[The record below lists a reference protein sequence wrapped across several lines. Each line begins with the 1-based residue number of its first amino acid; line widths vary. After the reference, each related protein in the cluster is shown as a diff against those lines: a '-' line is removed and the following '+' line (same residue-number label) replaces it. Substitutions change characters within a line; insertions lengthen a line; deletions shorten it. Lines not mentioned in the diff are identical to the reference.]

1 MTNEVLLYN
10 EVSLYSVVT
19 FKEHGHSGNTVKGI
33 VTSINGN
40 EVKGVVTSIN
50 GDEITV
56 EDFNDQVWTMDVN
69 NASVSSIF
77 SGDKFK

>member
-1 MTNEVLLYN
+1 MKNTNVQN

-19 FKEHGHSGNTVKGI
+19 FKEHGFIGDEVKGI
-33 VTSINGN
+33 VTSI
-40 EVKGVVTSIN
+40 S

-56 EDFNDQVWTMDVN
+56 EDFNDQVWTMNVN

-77 SGDKFK
+77 SGDKVK